1 MPRYFFHTLD
11 GACIRDEEGEELA
24 NVHAARSEALAVF
37 GEILRYQ
44 GDEFWETGK
53 FSVIVTDADRR
64 SVVTLTAVAVEG
76 QEEDAGR

>member
-11 GACIRDEEGEELA
+11 GVCIEDDQGKMFADVDAAKGEGLA
-24 NVHAARSEALAVF
+24 IF

-44 GDEFWETGK
+44 GDEFWKTGK
-53 FSVIVTDADRR
+53 FSLVVTDEARR

-76 QEEDAGR
+76 QELDG